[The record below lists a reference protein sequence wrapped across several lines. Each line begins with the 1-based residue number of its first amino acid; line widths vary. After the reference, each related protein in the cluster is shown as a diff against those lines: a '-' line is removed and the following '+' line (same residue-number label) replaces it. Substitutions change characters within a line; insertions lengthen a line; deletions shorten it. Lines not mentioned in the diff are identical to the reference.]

1 MIDARVTRQNHKL
14 GSDWLFITII
24 VFLSIIIYA
33 NTLWNG
39 FVYDDMGEIV
49 NNQWVRQFNNLF
61 SACHRYRISET
72 FTIWLDYKLWDHSA
86 VGYHFTSLLFHILVS
101 VGVYFLANLIL
112 KNRLSAF
119 FTGALFATH
128 PVHTEA
134 VSVISHRQ
142 ELLAML
148 FMLISLILYIKGRSF
163 DKTKRK
169 KTWFFIILSLISY
182 FFAMTAKEVAIIL
195 PVLIFL
201 YDCFFHS
208 NSSIRNW
215 KLEIRNSAK
224 YYIPY
229 LVIFG
234 LFFLFSIT
242 GPRWRFSYAG
252 FNVVS
257 LGHSLSGGRSY
268 ASILLTQLKGFSEY
282 LRLLFYPNRLS
293 IDYYFPIRATLFQ
306 PSTILGLILLFGLLA
321 LMIILFKK
329 SKIISFGMA
338 WFFINLLPVAN
349 IIPKTFFV
357 AERYLYIP
365 SFGFCL
371 IVGFTLWQLVI
382 RKSLKIWGIILFGLI
397 ISFYSVRT
405 IMRNFDFKSEYTL
418 WSKTLKDNP
427 MSSTG
432 YNNLGAALLDSGE
445 IERSIEQFRK
455 AIELVPTYAK
465 SYYNLGIAFLNIERY
480 DEAIDNLSSSI
491 RYDPKS
497 YESYIALG
505 TVYQKLGKHSEA
517 IEEFK
522 IALTINED
530 ANIHHALGISFQNVN
545 RFDDA
550 RQEFERAIAINPDL
564 GEAHNDLGIEY
575 GRKGLFDEAIQEFNI
590 AIMKMANP
598 VPAYHNLGLIYQK
611 KGELEP
617 AIEAFQKAK
626 DLSK

>member
-1 MIDARVTRQNHKL
+1 MIDSRVTIQNHKL
-14 GSDWLFITII
+14 GSHWLFITII
-24 VFLSIIIYA
+24 VFLSVIIYA

-72 FTIWLDYKLWDHSA
+72 FTFWINYKLWDLSA
-86 VGYHFTSLLFHILVS
+86 AGYHFTSLLFHVLVS

-119 FTGALFATH
+119 FTGVLFAVH

-148 FMLISLILYIKGRSF
+148 FIIISLILYIKGRSF
-163 DKTKRK
+163 DETKRK
-169 KTWFFIILSLISY
+169 RTWFLITLSLISY
-182 FFAMTAKEVAIIL
+182 FFAMAAKEVAIIL
-195 PVLIFL
+195 PALIFL
-201 YDCFFHS
+201 YDRFFLS
-208 NSSIRNW
+208 NSLNRNW
-215 KLEIRNSAK
+215 KLDIRNSIK

-229 LVIFG
+229 IIIFG

-268 ASILLTQLKGFSEY
+268 TSILLTQLKGFSEY
-282 LRLLFYPNRLS
+282 LRLLFYPNRLL
-293 IDYYFPIRATLFQ
+293 IDYYFPIHATLFQ
-306 PSTILGLILLFGLLA
+306 PSTILGLILLIGLLF

-329 SKIISFGMA
+329 NKIISFGMA

-357 AERYLYIP
+357 AARYLYIP

-371 IVGFTLWQLVI
+371 IVGFILGQLVI
-382 RKSLKIWGIILFGLI
+382 RKSLRIWGIILFGLI

-405 IMRNFDFKSEYTL
+405 IMRNFDFKSEYSL

-427 MSSTG
+427 MSATG
-432 YNNLGAALLDSGE
+432 YNNLGAALLNSGD
-445 IERSIEQFRK
+445 IEQSIEQFRK

-465 SYYNLGIAFLNIERY
+465 SYYNLGIACLNMGSY
-480 DEAIDNLSSSI
+480 DEAIDNLSYSI

-505 TVYQKLGKHSEA
+505 TVYQNLGKHLEA

-522 IALTINED
+522 IALTLNED
-530 ANIHHALGISFQNVN
+530 AKLHHALGISLQNIN
-545 RFDDA
+545 QFDDA
-550 RQEFERAIAINPDL
+550 LQEFKRAIAINPDL
-564 GEAHNDLGIEY
+564 GEAHNALGIEY

-598 VPAYHNLGLIYQK
+598 APAYHNLGLIYQK
-611 KGELEP
+611 KGELEK
-617 AIEAFQKAK
+617 AKQVFQKAK
-626 DLSK
+626 NLAK